1 MQGILLLPPI
11 ESEFYFKIPA
21 GKGNAGNT
29 MGQHKKYCKFLFLL
43 LLCSSAMAQIKE
55 PVKIGIYN
63 NSPKVFLNEDGEADG
78 IFIDLLEH
86 IAEKEELEITF
97 VSGEWQELKEL
108 LSKGKIDILPDFA
121 VSEENDSLFTINSIP
136 VLSSWLEVYAMK
148 GARLYSIR
156 DLNNKTIGA
165 LKGSIQQQYLEEYL
179 QNELALAF
187 DLEICDTYPQ
197 CIEALRAGKADLLVA
212 SRFFYFSNHFPEDI
226 SPTGIIFKPADLYF
240 GFQKEADTQLIQ
252 LIDRNLAEMK
262 NDPNSAYYSILHSWL
277 DPAFRKQQPKYFLWI
292 LTALLSI
299 LLVVLVFTFVL
310 KYQVDLQ
317 TKALWRKNRQLTRAK
332 ERAEENERLKTIF
345 LQNMSHEIR
354 TPMNGIIG
362 FLSLLKEPNLD
373 PESREKYID
382 IVNKSGKRLLTTINN
397 IIEIS
402 KIDSRQIEV
411 KTSIVDL
418 KEVMNFYYNFFLPQ
432 AKEKKIRIELKNDFP
447 PEKAFIKTDKF
458 ILDNIL
464 TNLINNA
471 LKFTNTGVV
480 EIGTSLEGEKVK
492 FYVKDSGIGIPE
504 GRQKAI
510 FERFVQ
516 ANLNMTRAHEGS
528 GLGLSIVKAYV
539 EILKGEI
546 WLESKEGEGSTFTF
560 TIPYIPAEPTTKTE
574 EPVNLTEALQ
584 GEHLKILI
592 AEDDNISFLFIQQL
606 LNKPEITLLRAID
619 GKQVIE
625 LARNNPDLSLILM
638 DIKMPVINGIDAT
651 RKIREF
657 NSTVPII
664 AQSAY
669 SFTGEQEQ
677 ALKAGCNDYMT
688 KPINKGRLLTIIRK
702 YTRIPDKS

>member
-1 MQGILLLPPI
+1 
-11 ESEFYFKIPA
+11 
-21 GKGNAGNT
+21 
-29 MGQHKKYCKFLFLL
+29 
-43 LLCSSAMAQIKE
+43 
-55 PVKIGIYN
+55 
-63 NSPKVFLNEDGEADG
+63 
-78 IFIDLLEH
+78 
-86 IAEKEELEITF
+86 
-97 VSGEWQELKEL
+97 
-108 LSKGKIDILPDFA
+108 
-121 VSEENDSLFTINSIP
+121 
-136 VLSSWLEVYAMK
+136 
-148 GARLYSIR
+148 
-156 DLNNKTIGA
+156 
-165 LKGSIQQQYLEEYL
+165 
-179 QNELALAF
+179 
-187 DLEICDTYPQ
+187 
-197 CIEALRAGKADLLVA
+197 
-212 SRFFYFSNHFPEDI
+212 
-226 SPTGIIFKPADLYF
+226 
-240 GFQKEADTQLIQ
+240 
-252 LIDRNLAEMK
+252 
-262 NDPNSAYYSILHSWL
+262 
-277 DPAFRKQQPKYFLWI
+277 
-292 LTALLSI
+292 
-299 LLVVLVFTFVL
+299 
-310 KYQVDLQ
+310 
-317 TKALWRKNRQLTRAK
+317 
-332 ERAEENERLKTIF
+332 
-345 LQNMSHEIR
+345 
-354 TPMNGIIG
+354 
-362 FLSLLKEPNLD
+362 
-373 PESREKYID
+373 
-382 IVNKSGKRLLTTINN
+382 
-397 IIEIS
+397 
-402 KIDSRQIEV
+402 
-411 KTSIVDL
+411 
-418 KEVMNFYYNFFLPQ
+418 
-432 AKEKKIRIELKNDFP
+432 
-447 PEKAFIKTDKF
+447 
-458 ILDNIL
+458 
-464 TNLINNA
+464 

-625 LARNNPDLSLILM
+625 LARTNPDLSLILM